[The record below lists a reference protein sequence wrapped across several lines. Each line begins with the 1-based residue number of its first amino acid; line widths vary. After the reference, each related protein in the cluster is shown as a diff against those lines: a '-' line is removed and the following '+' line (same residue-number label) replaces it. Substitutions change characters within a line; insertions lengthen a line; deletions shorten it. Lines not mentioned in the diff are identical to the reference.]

1 MRTFEITFINPKTN
15 KYSHITI
22 NAIDS
27 VDANRQFKIA
37 HKKCKIYR
45 IVEKE

>member
-1 MRTFEITFINPKTN
+1 MRTFEITFIDAKN
-15 KYSHITI
+15 KYSHTI
-22 NAIDS
+22 IKAIDS
-27 VDANRQFKIA
+27 VDANRQFKLA